1 MELVVQAD
9 GSLRCLYDETFDLS
23 PLGQVT
29 IRRASHVEPT
39 DQGQWQADLS
49 PVDGPV
55 LGPFILRSEALTA
68 EVDWLRRHWLL
79 PADAPA

>member
-1 MELVVQAD
+1 MELVVHAD
-9 GSLRCLYDETFDLS
+9 GSLRCLYDETLDLS

-49 PVDGPV
+49 PVNGPA
-55 LGPFILRSEALTA
+55 LGPFALRGEALA
-68 EVDWLRRHWLL
+68 AQVEWLRRHWLTTDSS
-79 PADAPA
+79 A

>member
-1 MELVVQAD
+1 MELVVQTD
-9 GSLRCLYDETFDLS
+9 GSLLCLYDETLDLS

-55 LGPFILRSEALTA
+55 LGPFALRSEALTA
-68 EVDWLRRHWLL
+68 EVDWLRRYWLL
-79 PADAPA
+79 TADAPA

>member
-1 MELVVQAD
+1 MELVVQTD
-9 GSLRCLYDETFDLS
+9 GSLLCLYDETLDLS

-29 IRRASHVEPT
+29 IRRASQVEPT

-55 LGPFILRSEALTA
+55 LGPFVLRSEALTA
-68 EVDWLRRHWLL
+68 EVDWLRRYWLL
-79 PADAPA
+79 TADAPA

>member
-1 MELVVQAD
+1 MELVVQTD
-9 GSLRCLYDETFDLS
+9 GSLLCLYDETLDLS

-55 LGPFILRSEALTA
+55 LGPFVLRSEALTA